1 MRPYV
6 LAFDY
11 ILRTKEPILLW
22 LGLVF
27 LQQCEAFV
35 VYVGH

>member
-6 LAFDY
+6 LCFDY
-11 ILRTKEPILLW
+11 ILRTKETVLLW

-27 LQQCEAFV
+27 LQHCEALV
-35 VYVGH
+35 VYVGR